1 MMILCFDIGNTDI
14 YGGVC
19 RGREVVAEFRKSS
32 QQAPSADEFGVFV
45 LQILS
50 SRGIAVD
57 SLDAI
62 AVASVVPDCNRMVVD
77 ACRIYLGKAPL
88 LLQAGVRTGLKIRT
102 KNPAE
107 VGADRIANAIAAV
120 ELFPESDRVVVDM
133 GTATTFCAINRRDE
147 YLGGVI
153 AAGMGLSMHALARN
167 TAKLPFVDLATPA
180 ACLGKSTVESIQSGL
195 YFSHLGLLRE
205 VVGRLREEA
214 FEGREPV
221 VIITGVHARFFRDE
235 PLVTAYVPDL
245 VLHGLC
251 RAVELNDPHRLKAGL
266 QPSEKPPEGATPTA
280 GRQL

>member
-1 MMILCFDIGNTDI
+1 MKVLCFDIGNTDI

-19 RGREVVAEFRKSS
+19 HGREVIAEFRKSS
-32 QQAPSADEFGVFV
+32 QQSPTADDFGVFV

-50 SRGIAVD
+50 SRGIAVE

-62 AVASVVPDCNRMVVD
+62 AVASVVPDCNQVVIE
-77 ACRIYLGKAPL
+77 ACLTYLGIKPL

-120 ELFPESDRVVVDM
+120 ELFPETDRVVVDM

-153 AAGMGLSMHALARN
+153 AAGMGLSMRALARN
-167 TAKLPFVDLATPA
+167 TAKLPYVDLAIPS
-180 ACLGKSTVESIQSGL
+180 ACLGKNTIESIQSGL

-205 VVGRLREEA
+205 VISRLQDEA

-221 VIITGVHARFFRDE
+221 VIVTGGHARFFKDE
-235 PLVTAYVPDL
+235 SIVTAYVPDL

-251 RAVELNDPHRLKAGL
+251 RAVELNQIHEPDRSKAEL
-266 QPSEKPPEGATPTA
+266 QS
-280 GRQL
+280 